1 MCLFQDLALYALAT
15 KIFKNNRYVFQSL
28 ALYALTI
35 KLFIFC
41 MCLFQ
46 DLALYALAMKLFKN
60 NGLCFPEPRTL
71 RTNHQIVNI
80 LYVSI

>member
-1 MCLFQDLALYALAT
+1 MKMF
-15 KIFKNNRYVFQSL
+15 KIIAYVFQSL

-46 DLALYALAMKLFKN
+46 DLALYALAHISAKLGRIRVIK
-60 NGLCFPEPRTL
+60 
-71 RTNHQIVNI
+71 
-80 LYVSI
+80 VSMESGEQAQQF